1 MSIENAIQSLHF
13 GRHFWLDEDKELCS
27 CPTFI
32 DGTPDEDNWDYV
44 SEWTDLE
51 GLNLDKLLYVHRQL
65 IIQDADWEGGY
76 TEVRKDDVLMGYG
89 Q

>member
-13 GRHFWLDEDKELCS
+13 GRHFWLDEDNELCS
-27 CPTFI
+27 CPTFT

-51 GLNLDKLLYVHRQL
+51 GLNLDRLLYVHRHL
-65 IIQDADWEGGY
+65 ITQDAVNYYEAR
-76 TEVRKDDVLMGYG
+76 V
-89 Q
+89 